1 MDPAVTPLTT
11 IRCPQCGAPIPPN
24 ERNCPECGLDLLL
37 AAELLLRSRLSET
50 LAPAP
55 LEPSSLEELVPR
67 LGDALLRERLIT
79 ELQLEQALQAQSA
92 SQSRGVARRLGEMLV
107 EQGVLNPKDLD
118 RVVAQQISRLQHA
131 LQAANR
137 NLEQRVMERT
147 AELAQA
153 LERLSELDRLK
164 ANFVG
169 NISHELR
176 TPMTQVVGYV
186 ELLSEGALGSLSP
199 EQQGPLQSLRRATA
213 RLESLIED
221 LIQFAATTRGEVQL
235 ALSQCDIISVAQE
248 AMSHAKLRAGRGKV
262 VMRLEAEPGLPPV
275 QADRQRIGWVI
286 AQLLDN
292 SLKFTPPGGQVTL
305 GIRRSPKG
313 VRLSVEDTGI
323 GIPQSRIA
331 ELFTPFHQL
340 DGSTTR
346 RYSGTGL
353 GLALAQQIVEAH
365 GSQIRVE
372 SAEAKGSS
380 FSFELDLA
388 QG

>member
-1 MDPAVTPLTT
+1 
-11 IRCPQCGAPIPPN
+11 
-24 ERNCPECGLDLLL
+24 
-37 AAELLLRSRLSET
+37 
-50 LAPAP
+50 
-55 LEPSSLEELVPR
+55 
-67 LGDALLRERLIT
+67 
-79 ELQLEQALQAQSA
+79 
-92 SQSRGVARRLGEMLV
+92 
-107 EQGVLNPKDLD
+107 
-118 RVVAQQISRLQHA
+118 
-131 LQAANR
+131 
-137 NLEQRVMERT
+137 
-147 AELAQA
+147 
-153 LERLSELDRLK
+153 
-164 ANFVG
+164 
-169 NISHELR
+169 
-176 TPMTQVVGYV
+176 
-186 ELLSEGALGSLSP
+186 
-199 EQQGPLQSLRRATA
+199 
-213 RLESLIED
+213 
-221 LIQFAATTRGEVQL
+221 
-235 ALSQCDIISVAQE
+235 
-248 AMSHAKLRAGRGKV
+248 
-262 VMRLEAEPGLPPV
+262 MRLEAEPGLPPV

>member
-1 MDPAVTPLTT
+1 MDPAATSSIP
-11 IRCPQCGAPIPPN
+11 IRCPECGTAIPSN

-37 AAELLLRSRLSET
+37 AADLLLRSQLSET
-50 LAPAP
+50 LAPGPA
-55 LEPSSLEELVPR
+55 EPSSAEELVPR
-67 LGDALLRERLIT
+67 LGDALIHEGLIT
-79 ELQLEQALQAQSA
+79 ELQLQQALEAQRQA
-92 SQSRGVARRLGEMLV
+92 QSRGVARRLGEMLV
-107 EQGVLNPKDLD
+107 AQGVLDPKDLD
-118 RVVAQQISRLQHA
+118 RLVAQQISRLQHA
-131 LQAANR
+131 LQIANR
-137 NLEQRVMERT
+137 NLEQRVRERT

-186 ELLSEGALGSLSP
+186 ELLAEGTLGSLPP
-199 EQQGPLQSLRRATA
+199 EQSGALQSMRRAVS

-221 LIQFAATTRGEVQL
+221 LIQFAATTRGEVRL
-235 ALSQCDIISVAQE
+235 AISPCDLLLAARDAI
-248 AMSHAKLRAGRGKV
+248 SHARHGSGAGKANVG
-262 VMRLEAEPGLPPV
+262 LDAEPGLPLV
-275 QADRQRIGWVI
+275 RADRARITWVI
-286 AQLLDN
+286 GQLLDN
-292 SLKFTPPGGQVTL
+292 SLKFTPPGGRVTL
-305 GIRRSPKG
+305 SLRHSPRG
-313 VRLSVEDTGI
+313 VFLSVQDTGI

-340 DGSTTR
+340 DGATTR

-372 SAEAKGSS
+372 SREGKGSS
-380 FSFELDLA
+380 FSFELD
-388 QG
+388 QSGS

>member
-1 MDPAVTPLTT
+1 MDPVATPLTT
-11 IRCPQCGAPIPPN
+11 IRCPQCGAKIPPN

-37 AAELLLRSRLSET
+37 AADLLLRSRVSET
-50 LAPAP
+50 LAPATI
-55 LEPSSLEELVPR
+55 EPSSLEELVPR
-67 LGDALLRERLIT
+67 LGDALLGEGLIT
-79 ELQLEQALQAQSA
+79 EPQLEQALQAQSA
-92 SQSRGVARRLGEMLV
+92 SQSRGVARRLGEVLV
-107 EQGVLNPKDLD
+107 EQGVLDPKDLD

-137 NLEQRVMERT
+137 NLEHRVMERT

-199 EQQGPLQSLRRATA
+199 DQQGALQSLRRATA

-221 LIQFAATTRGEVQL
+221 LIRFAATTRGEVQL
-235 ALSQCDIISVAQE
+235 ALSHCDIISVAQE
-248 AMSHAKLRAGRGKV
+248 AMSRASPGAGRGRV
-262 VMRLEAEPGLPPV
+262 SMRLEAEPGLPPV

-292 SLKFTPPGGQVTL
+292 SLKFTPPGGQVRVC
-305 GIRRSPKG
+305 IRRSAKR

-323 GIPQSRIA
+323 GVPQSRIA

-372 SAEAKGSS
+372 SAESKGSS